1 MRCFLQAK
9 IHRAVVTG
17 AEVDY
22 EGSLAVGPELLEA
35 AGMRPFERIE
45 VYNLDN
51 GERFATYL
59 ISGNPGEIC
68 LNGAAARKGRPG
80 QRVIIAAY
88 VWLEE
93 DQILEHRPT
102 CVFVGPDNAI
112 QSVEQKSV
120 LPVSTPL
127 KDRGGLE

>member
-1 MRCFLQAK
+1 VRCFLQAK

-35 AGMRPFERIE
+35 AGIRPFERIE
-45 VYNLDN
+45 IYNLDN
-51 GERFATYL
+51 GERLATYAIL
-59 ISGNPGEIC
+59 GKPGEIC

-88 VWLEE
+88 AWLE
-93 DQILEHRPT
+93 DSQIPEHRPT

-112 QSVEQKSV
+112 KSVEQKSV
-120 LPVSTPL
+120 LPEHTP
-127 KDRGGLE
+127 